1 MFGWCFRISN
11 EWISFPVNWIVS
23 PVTPTVYVEPSLL
36 KKARLAMTFF
46 KLFINFRER
55 KRPFSSSL
63 LPLFQ
68 NESKCETFYMK
79 MSFTCRFI
87 FMLIKVI
94 FIRMVSHLDS
104 LWNRGTGELGI
115 GVFMTLTLFKYLI
128 LLSIDFYDFSLRSL
142 HSLGFPNTPNFAE
155 ILHCAFYFQLS
166 LSVCK
171 CVKQAF
177 SQDSVS
183 GHPVTNMGPHPA
195 KAVWGHAPPPV
206 NFENLKRFRRIFREV
221 DKRIDRTWML
231 NASFSLP
238 KT

>member
-1 MFGWCFRISN
+1 
-11 EWISFPVNWIVS
+11 
-23 PVTPTVYVEPSLL
+23 
-36 KKARLAMTFF
+36 
-46 KLFINFRER
+46 
-55 KRPFSSSL
+55 
-63 LPLFQ
+63 
-68 NESKCETFYMK
+68 

-94 FIRMVSHLDS
+94 FYKNGFALRLALKQRH
-104 LWNRGTGELGI
+104 RGTRNWLI
-115 GVFMTLTLFKYLI
+115 HDLNVVFKYLI

-166 LSVCK
+166 LSVWK

-195 KAVWGHAPPPV
+195 KAVWGHAPPSK
-206 NFENLKRFRRIFREV
+206 F
-221 DKRIDRTWML
+221 
-231 NASFSLP
+231 
-238 KT
+238 